1 MLIVFFRAVILYI
14 LIVISIRLM
23 GKRQIGEL
31 QPSELV
37 ITLLLSN
44 IATLPIED
52 MTIPMSMGIV
62 PIFTL
67 VCLDVIL
74 SHCSLKFR
82 GLRKLICGSPKIVVS
97 RGIIDQKQLKD
108 LRFSADDLLESLR
121 SMGIFDINEV
131 QLAVVETTGKI
142 SVYQKAQFRPVNNG
156 GMGIKGSQT
165 DPPQLVV
172 DNGRIIYSA
181 LGLIGKD
188 EKWLMKKLGEKGM
201 PLKDVY
207 ICTADPSGQI
217 VAIRKDK
224 GILTVIA
231 AMSVFSVFAVKKEN
245 DKFISL
251 VNAAENSYR
260 NEDSDTAQRLEELEN
275 AWNKYYVRI
284 SYIAQSCTLDD
295 ISYAVAKLPA
305 LLEKGS
311 EEFLSEC
318 ESIRSWTE
326 KIYHTQ
332 YPHLYSVF

>member
-74 SHCSLKFR
+74 SHLSLKFR
-82 GLRKLICGSPKIVVS
+82 GLRKLICGSPKIVIS
-97 RGIIDQKQLKD
+97 DGIIDQKQLKD
-108 LRFSADDLLESLR
+108 LRFSADDLFESLR
-121 SMGIFDINEV
+121 SMGIFDISEV

-142 SVYQKAQFRPVNNG
+142 SVYQKAQFRPANNG
-156 GMGIKGSQT
+156 GLGIKESKS

-181 LGLIGKD
+181 LDFIGKSESWLLNKLKE
-188 EKWLMKKLGEKGM
+188 EKI

-207 ICTADPSGQI
+207 ICTADSSGKT
-217 VAIRKDK
+217 VAVRKDK
-224 GILTVIA
+224 G
-231 AMSVFSVFAVKKEN
+231 KK
-245 DKFISL
+245 K
-251 VNAAENSYR
+251 V
-260 NEDSDTAQRLEELEN
+260 
-275 AWNKYYVRI
+275 
-284 SYIAQSCTLDD
+284 
-295 ISYAVAKLPA
+295 
-305 LLEKGS
+305 
-311 EEFLSEC
+311 
-318 ESIRSWTE
+318 
-326 KIYHTQ
+326 
-332 YPHLYSVF
+332 

>member
-97 RGIIDQKQLKD
+97 RGIIDQKQLKG

-121 SMGIFDINEV
+121 SMGILSFRCR
-131 QLAVVETTGKI
+131 QRAVEGRSEILLCPFRHCSQVETVL
-142 SVYQKAQFRPVNNG
+142 SDRPTLH
-156 GMGIKGSQT
+156 S
-165 DPPQLVV
+165 
-172 DNGRIIYSA
+172 
-181 LGLIGKD
+181 
-188 EKWLMKKLGEKGM
+188 
-201 PLKDVY
+201 
-207 ICTADPSGQI
+207 
-217 VAIRKDK
+217 
-224 GILTVIA
+224 
-231 AMSVFSVFAVKKEN
+231 
-245 DKFISL
+245 SL
-251 VNAAENSYR
+251 S
-260 NEDSDTAQRLEELEN
+260 T
-275 AWNKYYVRI
+275 
-284 SYIAQSCTLDD
+284 
-295 ISYAVAKLPA
+295 
-305 LLEKGS
+305 
-311 EEFLSEC
+311 
-318 ESIRSWTE
+318 TE
-326 KIYHTQ
+326 G
-332 YPHLYSVF
+332 

>member
-1 MLIVFFRAVILYI
+1 
-14 LIVISIRLM
+14 
-23 GKRQIGEL
+23 
-31 QPSELV
+31 
-37 ITLLLSN
+37 
-44 IATLPIED
+44 
-52 MTIPMSMGIV
+52 MGIV

-224 GILTVIA
+224 G
-231 AMSVFSVFAVKKEN
+231 KK
-245 DKFISL
+245 K
-251 VNAAENSYR
+251 V
-260 NEDSDTAQRLEELEN
+260 
-275 AWNKYYVRI
+275 
-284 SYIAQSCTLDD
+284 
-295 ISYAVAKLPA
+295 
-305 LLEKGS
+305 
-311 EEFLSEC
+311 
-318 ESIRSWTE
+318 
-326 KIYHTQ
+326 
-332 YPHLYSVF
+332 

>member
-82 GLRKLICGSPKIVVS
+82 GLRKLICGSPKIVVT

-131 QLAVVETTGKI
+131 QLAVDETTGKI
-142 SVYQKAQFRPVNNG
+142 SVYQKAQFRPDEQWAE
-156 GMGIKGSQT
+156 MGIKGSQT

-224 GILTVIA
+224 G
-231 AMSVFSVFAVKKEN
+231 KK
-245 DKFISL
+245 K
-251 VNAAENSYR
+251 V
-260 NEDSDTAQRLEELEN
+260 
-275 AWNKYYVRI
+275 
-284 SYIAQSCTLDD
+284 
-295 ISYAVAKLPA
+295 
-305 LLEKGS
+305 
-311 EEFLSEC
+311 
-318 ESIRSWTE
+318 
-326 KIYHTQ
+326 
-332 YPHLYSVF
+332 

>member
-44 IATLPIED
+44 IANLPIED

-224 GILTVIA
+224 G
-231 AMSVFSVFAVKKEN
+231 KK
-245 DKFISL
+245 K
-251 VNAAENSYR
+251 V
-260 NEDSDTAQRLEELEN
+260 
-275 AWNKYYVRI
+275 
-284 SYIAQSCTLDD
+284 
-295 ISYAVAKLPA
+295 
-305 LLEKGS
+305 
-311 EEFLSEC
+311 
-318 ESIRSWTE
+318 
-326 KIYHTQ
+326 
-332 YPHLYSVF
+332 

>member
-172 DNGRIIYSA
+172 DNGSGGRRHTSFSSA

-217 VAIRKDK
+217 VAIRKDN
-224 GILTVIA
+224 G
-231 AMSVFSVFAVKKEN
+231 KK
-245 DKFISL
+245 K
-251 VNAAENSYR
+251 V
-260 NEDSDTAQRLEELEN
+260 
-275 AWNKYYVRI
+275 
-284 SYIAQSCTLDD
+284 
-295 ISYAVAKLPA
+295 
-305 LLEKGS
+305 
-311 EEFLSEC
+311 
-318 ESIRSWTE
+318 
-326 KIYHTQ
+326 
-332 YPHLYSVF
+332 